1 MNENI
6 KWVNEKKIEKTIN
19 NLKKNNINGYYVKDN
34 DELINI
40 IKDIAKEGEVVSVG
54 GSMSLFESK
63 VIELLRSGR
72 YEFLDR
78 YKENLTQEDIKE
90 IYRKSFFADTYF
102 ASANAI
108 TEDGEIFNVDG
119 NGTRVAAI
127 LYGPDKVVLTV
138 GVHTIVKNI
147 EISDV
152 DLSQMKNGK
161 YHGQCDAEVI
171 SAEVE
176 VTVDNNKIEKIELLN
191 HKNERGKKAESIID
205 DVVKEQKI
213 TVDTVSGAT
222 NSSKVIIF

>member
-34 DELINI
+34 DELINL

-78 YKENLTQEDIKE
+78 YKKDLTQEDIKE

-108 TEDGEIFNVDG
+108 TENGEIFNVDG
-119 NGTRVAAI
+119 NGNRVAAI
-127 LYGPDKVVLTV
+127 LYGPDKVVLIV
-138 GVHTIVKNI
+138 GVNKIVKNI
-147 EISDV
+147 EQAVSRNRAISGPANAKRLN
-152 DLSQMKNGK
+152 LSTPCVKT
-161 YHGQCDAEVI
+161 GQCMECNIEDRICCEYTVI
-171 SAEVE
+171 KRQRNPKRMHVIFI
-176 VTVDNNKIEKIELLN
+176 N
-191 HKNERGKKAESIID
+191 
-205 DVVKEQKI
+205 
-213 TVDTVSGAT
+213 DTLG
-222 NSSKVIIF
+222 F

>member
-19 NLKKNNINGYYVKDN
+19 NLKKNNIKGYYVKDN
-34 DELINI
+34 DELINL

-78 YKENLTQEDIKE
+78 YKKDLTQEDIKE

-108 TEDGEIFNVDG
+108 TEDGKIFNVDG
-119 NGTRVAAI
+119 NGNRVAAI
-127 LYGPDKVVLTV
+127 LYGPDKVVLIV
-138 GVHTIVKNI
+138 GVNKIVKNI
-147 EISDV
+147 EQAVARNRAISGPANAKRLN
-152 DLSQMKNGK
+152 LSTPCIKT
-161 YHGQCDAEVI
+161 GQCMECNIEDRICCEYTVI
-171 SAEVE
+171 KRQRNPKRMHVIFI
-176 VTVDNNKIEKIELLN
+176 N
-191 HKNERGKKAESIID
+191 
-205 DVVKEQKI
+205 
-213 TVDTVSGAT
+213 DTLG
-222 NSSKVIIF
+222 F

>member
-19 NLKKNNINGYYVKDN
+19 NLKKNNISGYYVKDN
-34 DELINI
+34 DELINL

-78 YKENLTQEDIKE
+78 YKKDLTQEDIKE

-108 TEDGEIFNVDG
+108 TEDGKIFNVDG
-119 NGTRVAAI
+119 NGNRVAAI
-127 LYGPDKVVLTV
+127 LYGPDKVVLIV
-138 GVHTIVKNI
+138 GVNKIVKNI
-147 EISDV
+147 EQAVARNRAISGPANAKRLN
-152 DLSQMKNGK
+152 LSTPCIKT
-161 YHGQCDAEVI
+161 GQCMECNIEDRICCEYTVI
-171 SAEVE
+171 KRQRNPKRMHVIFI
-176 VTVDNNKIEKIELLN
+176 N
-191 HKNERGKKAESIID
+191 
-205 DVVKEQKI
+205 
-213 TVDTVSGAT
+213 DTLG
-222 NSSKVIIF
+222 F

>member
-34 DELINI
+34 DELINL

-78 YKENLTQEDIKE
+78 YKKDLTQEDIKE

-108 TEDGEIFNVDG
+108 TEDGKIFNVDG
-119 NGTRVAAI
+119 NGNRVAAI
-127 LYGPDKVVLTV
+127 LYGPDKVVLIV
-138 GVHTIVKNI
+138 GVNKIVKNI
-147 EISDV
+147 EQAVARNRAISGPANANRLN
-152 DLSQMKNGK
+152 LSTPCVKT
-161 YHGQCDAEVI
+161 GQCMECKSEERICCEYTVI
-171 SAEVE
+171 KRQRNPKRMHVIFI
-176 VTVDNNKIEKIELLN
+176 N
-191 HKNERGKKAESIID
+191 
-205 DVVKEQKI
+205 
-213 TVDTVSGAT
+213 DTLG
-222 NSSKVIIF
+222 F

>member
-19 NLKKNNINGYYVKDN
+19 NLKKNNISGYYVKDN
-34 DELINI
+34 DELINL

-78 YKENLTQEDIKE
+78 YKKDLTQEDIKE

-119 NGTRVAAI
+119 NGNRVAAI
-127 LYGPDKVVLTV
+127 LYGPDKVVLIV
-138 GVHTIVKNI
+138 GVNKIVKNI
-147 EISDV
+147 EQAVARNRAISGPANAKRLN
-152 DLSQMKNGK
+152 LSTPCVKT
-161 YHGQCDAEVI
+161 GQCMECNSEDRICCEYTEIKRQKNPKRMNVI
-171 SAEVE
+171 FI
-176 VTVDNNKIEKIELLN
+176 N
-191 HKNERGKKAESIID
+191 
-205 DVVKEQKI
+205 
-213 TVDTVSGAT
+213 DTLG
-222 NSSKVIIF
+222 F

>member
-34 DELINI
+34 DELINL

-78 YKENLTQEDIKE
+78 YKKDLTQEDIKE

-119 NGTRVAAI
+119 YGNRVAAI
-127 LYGPDKVVLTV
+127 LYGPDKVVLIV
-138 GVHTIVKNI
+138 GVNKIVKNI
-147 EISDV
+147 EQAVARNRAISGPANAKRLN
-152 DLSQMKNGK
+152 LSTPCIKT
-161 YHGQCDAEVI
+161 GQCMECNIEDRICCEYTVI
-171 SAEVE
+171 KRQRNPKRMHVIFI
-176 VTVDNNKIEKIELLN
+176 N
-191 HKNERGKKAESIID
+191 
-205 DVVKEQKI
+205 
-213 TVDTVSGAT
+213 DTLG
-222 NSSKVIIF
+222 F

>member
-34 DELINI
+34 DELINL

-78 YKENLTQEDIKE
+78 YKKDLTQEDIKE

-108 TEDGEIFNVDG
+108 TEDGKIFNVDG
-119 NGTRVAAI
+119 NGNRVAAI
-127 LYGPDKVVLTV
+127 LYGPDKVVLIV
-138 GVHTIVKNI
+138 GVNKIVKNI
-147 EISDV
+147 EQAVARNRAISGPANAKRLN
-152 DLSQMKNGK
+152 LSTPCVKT
-161 YHGQCDAEVI
+161 GQCMECKSEERICREYTVI
-171 SAEVE
+171 KRQRNTKRMHVIFI
-176 VTVDNNKIEKIELLN
+176 N
-191 HKNERGKKAESIID
+191 
-205 DVVKEQKI
+205 
-213 TVDTVSGAT
+213 DTLG
-222 NSSKVIIF
+222 F

>member
-34 DELINI
+34 DELINL

-78 YKENLTQEDIKE
+78 YKKDLTQEDIKE

-119 NGTRVAAI
+119 NGNRVAAI
-127 LYGPDKVVLTV
+127 LYGPDKVVLIV
-138 GVHTIVKNI
+138 GVNKIVKNI
-147 EISDV
+147 EQAVARNRAISGPANAKRLN
-152 DLSQMKNGK
+152 LSTPCVKT
-161 YHGQCDAEVI
+161 GQCMECNIEDRICCEYTVI
-171 SAEVE
+171 KRQRNPKRMHVIFI
-176 VTVDNNKIEKIELLN
+176 N
-191 HKNERGKKAESIID
+191 
-205 DVVKEQKI
+205 
-213 TVDTVSGAT
+213 DTLG
-222 NSSKVIIF
+222 F

>member
-34 DELINI
+34 DELINL

-78 YKENLTQEDIKE
+78 YKKDLTQEDIKE

-108 TEDGEIFNVDG
+108 TEDGKIFNVDG
-119 NGTRVAAI
+119 NGNRVAAI
-127 LYGPDKVVLTV
+127 LYGPDKVVLIV
-138 GVHTIVKNI
+138 GVNKIVKNI
-147 EISDV
+147 EQAVARNRAISGPANAKRLN
-152 DLSQMKNGK
+152 LSTPCIKT
-161 YHGQCDAEVI
+161 GQCMECKSEDRICCEYTVI
-171 SAEVE
+171 KRQRNPKRMHVIFI
-176 VTVDNNKIEKIELLN
+176 N
-191 HKNERGKKAESIID
+191 
-205 DVVKEQKI
+205 
-213 TVDTVSGAT
+213 DTLG
-222 NSSKVIIF
+222 F

>member
-34 DELINI
+34 DELINL

-78 YKENLTQEDIKE
+78 YKKDLTQEDIKE

-108 TEDGEIFNVDG
+108 TEDGKIFNELIRG
-119 NGTRVAAI
+119 NDSRKEFF
-127 LYGPDKVVLTV
+127 DK
-138 GVHTIVKNI
+138 II
-147 EISDV
+147 
-152 DLSQMKNGK
+152 
-161 YHGQCDAEVI
+161 EVI
-171 SAEVE
+171 TLLGGEQ
-176 VTVDNNKIEKIELLN
+176 NN
-191 HKNERGKKAESIID
+191 
-205 DVVKEQKI
+205 V
-213 TVDTVSGAT
+213 
-222 NSSKVIIF
+222 F

>member
-19 NLKKNNINGYYVKDN
+19 NLKKNNISGYYVKDN
-34 DELINI
+34 DELINL

-108 TEDGEIFNVDG
+108 TEDGKIFNVDG
-119 NGTRVAAI
+119 NGNRVAAI
-127 LYGPDKVVLTV
+127 LYGPDKVVLIV
-138 GVHTIVKNI
+138 GVNKIVKNI
-147 EISDV
+147 EQAVARNRAISGPANAKRLN
-152 DLSQMKNGK
+152 LSTPCIKT
-161 YHGQCDAEVI
+161 GQCMECNIEDRICCEYTVI
-171 SAEVE
+171 KRQRNPKRMHVIFI
-176 VTVDNNKIEKIELLN
+176 N
-191 HKNERGKKAESIID
+191 
-205 DVVKEQKI
+205 
-213 TVDTVSGAT
+213 DTLG
-222 NSSKVIIF
+222 F

>member
-19 NLKKNNINGYYVKDN
+19 NLKKNNISGYYVKDN
-34 DELINI
+34 DELINL

-78 YKENLTQEDIKE
+78 YKKDLTQEDIKE

-108 TEDGEIFNVDG
+108 TEDGKIFNVDG
-119 NGTRVAAI
+119 NGNRVAAI
-127 LYGPDKVVLTV
+127 LYGPDKVVLIV
-138 GVHTIVKNI
+138 GVNKIVKNI
-147 EISDV
+147 EQAVSRNRAISGPANAKRLN
-152 DLSQMKNGK
+152 LSTPCVKT
-161 YHGQCDAEVI
+161 GQCMECKSEERICCEYTVI
-171 SAEVE
+171 KRQRNPKRMHVIFI
-176 VTVDNNKIEKIELLN
+176 N
-191 HKNERGKKAESIID
+191 
-205 DVVKEQKI
+205 
-213 TVDTVSGAT
+213 DTLG
-222 NSSKVIIF
+222 F

>member
-34 DELINI
+34 DELINL

-78 YKENLTQEDIKE
+78 YKKDLTQEDIKE

-108 TEDGEIFNVDG
+108 TEYGKIFNVDG
-119 NGTRVAAI
+119 NGNRVAAI
-127 LYGPDKVVLTV
+127 LYGPDKVVLIV
-138 GVHTIVKNI
+138 GVNKIVKNI
-147 EISDV
+147 EQAVARNRAISGPANAKRLN
-152 DLSQMKNGK
+152 LSTPCVKT
-161 YHGQCDAEVI
+161 GQCMECKSEERICCEYTVI
-171 SAEVE
+171 KRQRNPKRMHVIFI
-176 VTVDNNKIEKIELLN
+176 N
-191 HKNERGKKAESIID
+191 
-205 DVVKEQKI
+205 
-213 TVDTVSGAT
+213 DTLG
-222 NSSKVIIF
+222 F